1 MTAGNP
7 RESAPKPS
15 SDSVEEEVVERF
27 RPTSGRIT
35 AALGLVLAGAVVVVG
50 LVELDRGFPEWLI
63 AVAVLGAV
71 LTWAS
76 MLRPALWATREQ
88 LVMRNML
95 DTVHIPLAGIESW
108 TVRQV
113 LVVLADDRR
122 FVSTVLG
129 RSWRRVAL
137 GSRRAKTQAD
147 GRQVTELPYVDW
159 AEQRLAQ
166 LVDDARAAAGV
177 RVGTKAQIALGAGV
191 RREPAWLP
199 IGLIAAALLAVV
211 VTFLV

>member
-7 RESAPKPS
+7 RESAPNPS

-137 GSRRAKTQAD
+137 GNRRAKRQED

-177 RVGTKAQIALGAGV
+177 RVGTREQIALGAGV

-199 IGLIAAALLAVV
+199 IGLVAAALLAVV
-211 VTFLV
+211 VTLLV